1 MYAHFYPCDQTAF
14 TAAAD
19 IDAALD
25 TLDIVR
31 AFVESC
37 PAPHHEPISGAVDA
51 VLTPF
56 LETGDLDTA
65 KELITAFEP
74 VMPGRWP
81 ICQPA
86 AQANALARAAGRSAS
101 RQPGLTR

>member
-1 MYAHFYPCDQTAF
+1 MAELRALESACPDHAASAVNLGCGVQRDIVARDL

-81 ICQPA
+81 I
-86 AQANALARAAGRSAS
+86 
-101 RQPGLTR
+101 